1 MGNIMKQKTYKKTI
15 RFYNESQRPVEIRKI
30 GRSTSYVR
38 FADTTVF
45 DKFYHSQK
53 INEDL
58 YSIAEWLFTIGKGC
72 KVHYATSSFLGT
84 PISGSRGSS
93 SETEKS
99 THNGMIL
106 KKCLEHIQKEFGVV
120 ACSLLQG
127 IIFYEQSIRDWS
139 KTTGN
144 SRNGKMELFRQSL
157 DELKEFRENKMKH

>member
-1 MGNIMKQKTYKKTI
+1 MKQKNFKQKRTI
-15 RFYNESQRPVEIRKI
+15 RFYNESKRPVEIRKI

-53 INEDL
+53 ITEEQ
-58 YSIAEWLFTIGKGC
+58 YTIAEWLFTIGKGC
-72 KVHYATSSFLGT
+72 SIHYASSSFLGT
-84 PISGSRGSS
+84 PISGSRGTS

-99 THNGMIL
+99 TQNRMVL
-106 KKCLEHIQKEFGVV
+106 NKCLEHIRREFGIV

-139 KTTGN
+139 KSTGN
-144 SRNGKMELFRQSL
+144 PRNGKMELFRQSL
-157 DELKEFRENKMKH
+157 DELKEFREQKMEY